1 LRVCAFA
8 STAQDAAAYNSRM
21 RRLVLPLF
29 LLLLLAGGGY
39 TAYWFVLAH
48 RIEAGLG
55 PWAEAQRAHGTNLAW
70 QSVAMEGFPTA
81 FRLRFTAASAAGA
94 KPVHL
99 AATAPLLLAQAQVWD
114 LKHWQLSAP
123 QGANLSLPDE
133 LVGFASASASG
144 RMSLGK
150 AAGTSL
156 ELSAHDVGG
165 NGLAEGLRITG
176 ADVALDLPDH
186 APSNHTEPSL
196 AASIQLSQLT
206 LPAAVSPFGKEIE
219 TLNLAATLKGAVPPG
234 KLRDALAAW
243 RQDGGTIELTD
254 GTLHWGALEASA
266 NGTLALD
273 DKLQPI
279 GALTATVVN
288 HDAIVDAAV
297 ASGNLRAR
305 DAGLLKIV
313 LGLMAKPGTDG
324 RKQLT
329 LPVSLQNDHVY
340 LGPAQIA
347 VLPRFSWE

>member
-1 LRVCAFA
+1 
-8 STAQDAAAYNSRM
+8 M
-21 RRLVLPLF
+21 RRFVLPLF

-55 PWAEAQRAHGTNLAW
+55 PWAEAQRAQGTEVSW
-70 QSVAMEGFPTA
+70 QSVAMDGFPTA
-81 FRLRFTAASAAGA
+81 FQLRFTGASATGA

-99 AATAPLLLAQAQVWD
+99 AATAPLLLAQARVWD
-114 LKHWQLSAP
+114 LKHWRLSAP
-123 QGANLSLPDE
+123 QGASLSLPDE
-133 LVGFASASASG
+133 LAGFASAGASG
-144 RMSLGK
+144 RVSLGK
-150 AAGTSL
+150 AAGSSL
-156 ELSAHDVGG
+156 ELSAHDVAG
-165 NGLAEGLRITG
+165 NGLAEGLGIAD
-176 ADVALDLPDH
+176 ADVALELPDH
-186 APSNHTEPSL
+186 VPANHTEPSL

-206 LPAAVSPFGKEIE
+206 LPTAVVPFGKEIE
-219 TLNLAATLKGAVPPG
+219 ALNLAATLKGAVPPG

-243 RQDGGTIELTD
+243 RRDGGTIELTD

-279 GALTATVVN
+279 GALTATVEN

-313 LGLMAKPGTDG
+313 LGLMAKPGADG

-347 VLPRFSWE
+347 ALPRFSWE

>member
-1 LRVCAFA
+1 
-8 STAQDAAAYNSRM
+8 M
-21 RRLVLPLF
+21 RRFVLPLF
-29 LLLLLAGGGY
+29 LLLLLVGGGY
-39 TAYWFVLAH
+39 TAYWLVMAH

-55 PWAEAQRAHGTNLAW
+55 PWAEAQHAQGTRLAW
-70 QSVAMEGFPTA
+70 QSVAMEGFPGA

-94 KPVHL
+94 KPVRL
-99 AATAPLLLAQAQVWD
+99 AATAPLLLAEAPVWD

-123 QGANLSLPDE
+123 QGASLSLSDE

-144 RMSLGK
+144 SVSLGA
-150 AAGTSL
+150 AAGPKL
-156 ELSAHDVGG
+156 ELAAHDIGG
-165 NGLAEGLRITG
+165 NGLAEGLRIAT
-176 ADVALDLPDH
+176 AEAALELPDH
-186 APSNHTEPSL
+186 APANHTEPSL
-196 AASIQLSQLT
+196 AASIQLTHLT
-206 LPAAVSPFGKEIE
+206 LPAAVPPFGQEIE
-219 TLNLAATLKGAVPPG
+219 TLNLAATLKGALPPG

-254 GTLHWGALEASA
+254 GTLHWGALEANA

-279 GALTATVVN
+279 GALTATLEN

-313 LGLMAKPGTDG
+313 LGLMAKPDADG
-324 RKQLT
+324 KKRLT

-347 VLPRFSWE
+347 VLPRFRWE